1 VRSASGERE
10 IAAADLFQGYLST
23 AIEPG
28 EVLTEVRI
36 PALAGYGFGYE
47 KFNRRAEDWAMVGVS
62 ALVKATDG
70 VCEDVRIA
78 LTHMA
83 STPLRASAAED
94 ALRGQPLNEES
105 IAAAAQLAAEGT
117 SPLGDLNA
125 SPEYKRHLAR
135 VLTKRALT
143 TASAA

>member
-1 VRSASGERE
+1 M
-10 IAAADLFQGYLST
+10 
-23 AIEPG
+23 
-28 EVLTEVRI
+28 LTEVRI

-70 VCEDVRIA
+70 VCEDVRIG

-83 STPLRASAAED
+83 STPLRATATED
-94 ALRGQPLNEES
+94 ALRGQPLNEEN
-105 IAAAAQLAAEGT
+105 IAAAAQHAADGT
-117 SPLGDLNA
+117 SPLSDLNA